1 MSSQPFSALPFL
13 PISTGLIENLWME
26 DAGYGVL
33 TTRSLGIQDHPAHIT
48 FTARDDQIAS
58 GVEEAAALLKQLGAS
73 IDYAIPSGSRALSGT
88 LLLEAKA
95 LAGQLHL
102 GWKSAQ
108 SLMEW
113 SAGIATMTHKMVT
126 LAKKISPMAVVG
138 CTRKAP
144 PLTRPLAVKAVLA
157 GGGVMHRINLS
168 ETLLVFAEHLTFM
181 NFDIGKAIGRLKQ
194 TAPERKITVE
204 VETIEQALTVAQ
216 FSPDILQ
223 LEKFT
228 PQQLHHL
235 HERLKF
241 FDHIP
246 SLAAAGGINPE
257 NIADYIEAGADI
269 IVTSAPYYAKPCDV
283 QVKLEAA

>member
-1 MSSQPFSALPFL
+1 
-13 PISTGLIENLWME
+13 
-26 DAGYGVL
+26 
-33 TTRSLGIQDHPAHIT
+33 
-48 FTARDDQIAS
+48 
-58 GVEEAAALLKQLGAS
+58 
-73 IDYAIPSGSRALSGT
+73 
-88 LLLEAKA
+88 
-95 LAGQLHL
+95 
-102 GWKSAQ
+102 
-108 SLMEW
+108 
-113 SAGIATMTHKMVT
+113 
-126 LAKKISPMAVVG
+126 
-138 CTRKAP
+138 
-144 PLTRPLAVKAVLA
+144 
-157 GGGVMHRINLS
+157 
-168 ETLLVFAEHLTFM
+168 M

-194 TAPERKITVE
+194 IAPERKITVE

-235 HERLKF
+235 RERLKF